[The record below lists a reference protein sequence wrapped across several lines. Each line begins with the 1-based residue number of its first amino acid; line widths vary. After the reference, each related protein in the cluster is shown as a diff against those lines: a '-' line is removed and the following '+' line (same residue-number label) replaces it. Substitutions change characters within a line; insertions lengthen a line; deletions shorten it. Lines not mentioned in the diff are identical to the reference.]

1 MSFRYKPE
9 IESKRPRGFGLIA
22 EDVESIR
29 PDLVTRDG
37 DGKGSSVRYDAAN
50 AMLLNECLK
59 DHRKVQDQKR
69 RIQEQAAMIAQLKR
83 ELETLVACVEE
94 HESKIQ
100 RVNDRIEM
108 NEAAPQFVA
117 GDQRGEGF
125 SGARRGEAR
134 TPFFR

>member
-1 MSFRYKPE
+1 M
-9 IESKRPRGFGLIA
+9 
-22 EDVESIR
+22 
-29 PDLVTRDG
+29 
-37 DGKGSSVRYDAAN
+37 RYDTAN
-50 AMLLNECLK
+50 AMLLNELLK
-59 DHRKVQDQKR
+59 GHRKVQDQER
-69 RIQEQAAMIAQLKR
+69 RIQEQAGMIAQLKR

-108 NEAAPQFVA
+108 NEAAAQFVA

-125 SGARRGEAR
+125 SGARRGEPR